1 MIAAIPP
8 TAVPLSQ
15 SLEAGQRDTMANA
28 RDTRRDNRGTP
39 HEIAKHGNG
48 LNTRIEG
55 HTQGHLHCMLCPKLD
70 TSGSLLRDKE
80 GC

>member
-1 MIAAIPP
+1 MIAAISA

-15 SLEAGQRDTMANA
+15 SLEAGQRDTIANA

-39 HEIAKHGNG
+39 HGIAKRGNG
-48 LNTRIEG
+48 LLAHIAGHTEG
-55 HTQGHLHCMLCPKLD
+55 HLRCMWCPKLC